1 MSDLGSR
8 PEWMIF
14 LVLGNSKKSFLIV
27 KAVKFDQSCLKNRP
41 PPIFSQWVKNEMV
54 KIVQKS
60 VAFLA
65 LGFSEWD
72 FFLTQKIQKST
83 SIWPPL
89 TEIAIQMF
97 IMLWQNSGL
106 IKKIVQQKMIHIKIN
121 RIYLLK

>member
-72 FFLTQKIQKST
+72 FF
-83 SIWPPL
+83 
-89 TEIAIQMF
+89 
-97 IMLWQNSGL
+97 NSENS
-106 IKKIVQQKMIHIKIN
+106 KIN
-121 RIYLLK
+121 FHLTTSYRNCNSDVYNVMTEQWAH